1 MRTAKL
7 LLASCLGMMAVP
19 AWAQIQAPIQLEDE
33 GAQNLQEKYL
43 PELKQVAAD
52 LQKHKFP
59 YPFYFSRTLDVDEQE
74 QRRLEP
80 GSIRFGRYENEYVV
94 EATGNYYAAYSAE
107 LMDGNQRARQTF
119 LDVVLPILKTMV
131 PRFKNNENVAA
142 FAFEISHHVR
152 RKVLGVTTEGP
163 ENLAL
168 LIPRAVAERLV
179 EAKDADQQ
187 ERAILES
194 QVFRNG
200 EPTYL
205 WLVGDPP
212 PGWQKRQKER
222 DLEARALAAPLPP
235 GGGAQPAPTVSE
247 HLLNEPSLA
256 MPMPARIT
264 SQDTLNELQSSH
276 QEVLGRLTR
285 ELDSQAHFAAYAPPV
300 FIAFHQGAYLQLSL
314 TTTLDPGARGSQYK
328 LAALAF
334 DSHVSHLLRPS
345 ASYFDGDK
353 SFDGIDFS
361 ASVRATGGDGTP
373 TSQSVEFFFPLSS
386 LRCYL
391 QYDCTGQQLIDSGFV
406 LINGE
411 RVALNLQSA
420 ESAP

>member
-1 MRTAKL
+1 MRTASL
-7 LLASCLGMMAVP
+7 LLAFCLCGPALPAV
-19 AWAQIQAPIQLEDE
+19 AQIQAPIEINDE
-33 GAQNLQEKYL
+33 KAQGLQEQYL
-43 PELKQVAAD
+43 PELKQVAAE
-52 LQKHKFP
+52 LQGHKFP

-80 GSIRFGRYENEYVV
+80 GSIRFGRYENEFVV
-94 EATGNYYAAYSAE
+94 ETTGNYYAAYSAE

-119 LDVVLPILKTMV
+119 LDVVLPILKALA
-131 PRFKNNENVAA
+131 PRFRNNENVAA

-152 RKVLGVTTEGP
+152 RKVLGVITEGP
-163 ENLAL
+163 ENITL
-168 LIPRAVAERLV
+168 LIPRAVAQRLV
-179 EAKDADQQ
+179 EAQDAEQQ

-200 EPTYL
+200 EPSYL

-212 PGWQKRQKER
+212 PGWEKRQKER
-222 DLEARALAAPLPP
+222 ERETKGTGLSLSP
-235 GGGAQPAPTVSE
+235 GGGAQPAPTVSPR
-247 HLLNEPSLA
+247 LLNGPSLA
-256 MPMPARIT
+256 MPARII
-264 SQDTLNELQSSH
+264 SQDTLNGLQDSH

-285 ELDSQAHFAAYAPPV
+285 ELDSQAHFSPHAPPV
-300 FIAFHQGAYLQLSL
+300 FIAFHQGVYLQLSL
-314 TTTLDPGARGSQYK
+314 TTTLDPGAKGSQYK

-345 ASYFDGDK
+345 TSYFDGDW

-361 ASVRATGGDGTP
+361 TSVRAAGADGEP
-373 TSQSVEFFFPLSS
+373 TSQSVEFFFPLSG

-391 QYDCTGQQLIDSGFV
+391 QYDCTGQQLIDSGYV

-411 RVALNLQSA
+411 RVGLSLLSA
-420 ESAP
+420 ESVH

>member
-1 MRTAKL
+1 MT
-7 LLASCLGMMAVP
+7 SVP
-19 AWAQIQAPIQLEDE
+19 AGAQIQAPIQINDE
-33 GAQNLQEKYL
+33 KAQGLQEQYL
-43 PELKQVAAD
+43 PELKQVAAE
-52 LQKHKFP
+52 LQAHKFP
-59 YPFYFSRTLDVDEQE
+59 CPFYFSRTLDVDEQE

-80 GSIRFGRYENEYVV
+80 GSIRFGRYENEFVV

-107 LMDGNQRARQTF
+107 LMDGNQRTRQTF
-119 LDVVLPILKTMV
+119 LDVVLPILKAMV
-131 PRFKNNENVAA
+131 PRFRSNENVAA

-163 ENLAL
+163 ENITL
-168 LIPRAVAERLV
+168 LIPRAVAQRLV
-179 EAKDADQQ
+179 EAQDADQQ

-200 EPTYL
+200 EPSYL

-212 PGWQKRQKER
+212 PGWEKRQKER
-222 DLEARALAAPLPP
+222 EREAKGTAPSLSP
-235 GGGAQPAPTVSE
+235 GGGAQPAPTVSAR
-247 HLLNEPSLA
+247 LLNAPTL
-256 MPMPARIT
+256 PARII
-264 SQDTLNELQSSH
+264 SQDTLSDLQSSH

-285 ELDSQAHFAAYAPPV
+285 ELDSQAHFSAHAPPA
-300 FIAFHQGAYLQLSL
+300 FIAFHQGVYLQLSMA
-314 TTTLDPGARGSQYK
+314 TTLDPSAKGSQYK

-345 ASYFDGDK
+345 TAYFDGDW

-361 ASVRATGGDGTP
+361 SSVRSTGADGTP
-373 TSQSVEFFFPLSS
+373 TSESVEFFFPLSS

-391 QYDCTGQQLIDSGFV
+391 QYDCTGQQLIDSGYV

-411 RVALNLQSA
+411 RVGLNLQSA
-420 ESAP
+420 ESTR

>member
-1 MRTAKL
+1 MRTANL
-7 LLASCLGMMAVP
+7 LLASCLCMAVVP
-19 AWAQIQAPIQLEDE
+19 AGAQIQAPIQIEDE
-33 GAQNLQEKYL
+33 RAQSLQEKYL
-43 PELKQVAAD
+43 PELKEVAAE

-80 GSIRFGRYENEYVV
+80 GSIRFGRYENEFVV

-119 LDVVLPILKTMV
+119 LDVVLPILQAMV
-131 PRFKNNENVAA
+131 PRFRNNENVAA
-142 FAFEISHHVR
+142 FAFEVSHHVR

-163 ENLAL
+163 ENLTL
-168 LIPRAVAERLV
+168 LIPRAVAARLV

-200 EPTYL
+200 EPSYL

-212 PGWQKRQKER
+212 PGWEKRQKER
-222 DLEARALAAPLPP
+222 ARETKEVAPPLSLEGR
-235 GGGAQPAPTVSE
+235 AQPAPTVSA
-247 HLLNEPSLA
+247 HLLNEPPLS
-256 MPMPARIT
+256 MPMPARVL

-285 ELDSQAHFAAYAPPV
+285 ELESQAHFAAYAPPV
-300 FIAFHQGAYLQLSL
+300 FIAFHQGAYLQLSM
-314 TTTLDPGARGSQYK
+314 TTALDPNVRGSQYK

-334 DSHVSHLLRPS
+334 DSHISHLLRAS

-361 ASVRATGGDGTP
+361 TSVRATGADGTP
-373 TSQSVEFFFPLSS
+373 TSESVEFFFPLSS

-391 QYDCTGQQLIDSGFV
+391 QYDCTGQQLIDAGYV

-411 RVALNLQSA
+411 RVGLNLQSA

>member
-1 MRTAKL
+1 MRTASL
-7 LLASCLGMMAVP
+7 LLAFCLCGPAVP
-19 AWAQIQAPIQLEDE
+19 AVAQIQAPIEINDE
-33 GAQNLQEKYL
+33 KAQALQEQYL
-43 PELKQVAAD
+43 PELKQVAAE
-52 LQKHKFP
+52 LQGHKFP

-80 GSIRFGRYENEYVV
+80 GSIRFGRYENEFVV

-119 LDVVLPILKTMV
+119 LDVVLPILKAMA
-131 PRFKNNENVAA
+131 PRFRSNENVAA

-163 ENLAL
+163 ENITL
-168 LIPRAVAERLV
+168 LIPRAVAQRLV
-179 EAKDADQQ
+179 EAQDADQQ

-200 EPTYL
+200 EPSYL

-212 PGWQKRQKER
+212 PGWEKRQKER
-222 DLEARALAAPLPP
+222 EREAKGTAPSLSP
-235 GGGAQPAPTVSE
+235 GGGAQPAPTVSAR
-247 HLLNEPSLA
+247 LLNAPTL
-256 MPMPARIT
+256 PARII
-264 SQDTLNELQSSH
+264 SQNTLSDLQSSH

-285 ELDSQAHFAAYAPPV
+285 ELDSQAYFSAHAPPV
-300 FIAFHQGAYLQLSL
+300 FIAFHQGVYLQLSL
-314 TTTLDPGARGSQYK
+314 TTTLAPSAKGSQYK

-345 ASYFDGDK
+345 TAYFDGDW

-361 ASVRATGGDGTP
+361 SSVRSTGADGTP
-373 TSQSVEFFFPLSS
+373 TSESVEFFFPLSS

-391 QYDCTGQQLIDSGFV
+391 QYDCTGQQLIDSGYV

-411 RVALNLQSA
+411 RVGLNLQSA
-420 ESAP
+420 ESTH